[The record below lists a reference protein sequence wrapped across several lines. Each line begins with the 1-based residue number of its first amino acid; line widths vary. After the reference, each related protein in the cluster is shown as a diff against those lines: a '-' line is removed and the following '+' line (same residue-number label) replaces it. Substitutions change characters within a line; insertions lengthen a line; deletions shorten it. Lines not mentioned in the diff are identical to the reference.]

1 MLDFKHC
8 PRCAASLHATLIE
21 AEGRER
27 LLCTNCGF
35 IFYINP
41 RIVCGTLPE
50 EDGKVWLLRR
60 GIEPRYGYWS
70 YPAGY
75 QEIDE
80 SSDEAAARETTE
92 EIGSVVEIVSL
103 FGVYSRPLAPVVNLV
118 YLARFA
124 VGSPRPH
131 TTPESVEVRSFSAG
145 EIPWSELAFEST
157 HQVLRDWVR
166 LRRGEDYAGGG

>member
-8 PRCAASLHATLIE
+8 PRCAAQLHNSFIE
-21 AEGRER
+21 EEGRER

-50 EDGKVWLLRR
+50 ENGKLWLLRR
-60 GIEPRYGYWS
+60 GIEPRYGFWT

-80 SSDEAAARETTE
+80 SSEEAAARETLE
-92 EIGSVVEIVSL
+92 EIGATVEVVSL

-124 VGSPRPH
+124 GGSARPH
-131 TTPESVEVRSFSAG
+131 ETPESIEVKAFAPA
-145 EIPWSELAFEST
+145 ELPWDELAFEST
-157 HQVLRDWVR
+157 HAVLRDWVR
-166 LRRGEDYAGGG
+166 LRKGEG